1 MAETSRGSDPGLT
14 PVVKLPQRYYHLR
27 MRLILAS
34 ASPRRAELLTSAGFD
49 FEIAPT
55 DVDESRLPGEQPAS
69 YALRV
74 AVAKAGA
81 AVRVE
86 RNMGAVIMAADT
98 VVVIGDRILGKPSD
112 DADARTMLGL
122 LSGTVHTVLTAV
134 VLRTGARQRSDV
146 VSTRVHFRPLTGDD
160 IAWYIGTREHEGKA
174 GGYAIQGRAARFIDW
189 IDGSWS
195 NVVGLP
201 IATVDRLLRELGR
214 AVDPSLAPEVS

>member
-1 MAETSRGSDPGLT
+1 
-14 PVVKLPQRYYHLR
+14 

-34 ASPRRAELLTSAGFD
+34 ASPRRAELLASAGFD
-49 FEIAPT
+49 FEIAPA
-55 DVDESRLPGEQPAS
+55 DVDESRLPDEQPAS

-74 AVAKAGA
+74 AIAKAGA

-86 RNMGAVIMAADT
+86 RNLGAVILAADT

-134 VLRTGARQRSDV
+134 VLRTGSRQRSEV
-146 VSTRVHFRPLTGDD
+146 VGTRVHFRPLTGDD
-160 IAWYIGTREHEGKA
+160 IAWYLGTREQEGKA
-174 GGYAIQGRAARFIDW
+174 GAYAIQGHAARFIDW

-214 AVDPSLAPEVS
+214 AVDPSLAPEV